1 MPFQYEYAWRKFHEA
16 VLTLVGSQSIQERLG
31 SACVDYLSRLKPDEI
46 PDELQDDFKQIQELQ
61 TVELPDGGMNAEN
74 LSDEQADK
82 LAEKIVSMYDDLARR
97 LGAYDAQYEL
107 EQNLNQK

>member
-1 MPFQYEYAWRKFHEA
+1 MRSQYEYAWEKFHQA

-31 SACVDYLSRLKPDEI
+31 STCAEYLSRLKPEDI

-61 TVELPDGGMNAEN
+61 TVELSDGRMNAAN

-82 LAEKIVSMYDDLARR
+82 LAEKIVLML
-97 LGAYDAQYEL
+97 
-107 EQNLNQK
+107 